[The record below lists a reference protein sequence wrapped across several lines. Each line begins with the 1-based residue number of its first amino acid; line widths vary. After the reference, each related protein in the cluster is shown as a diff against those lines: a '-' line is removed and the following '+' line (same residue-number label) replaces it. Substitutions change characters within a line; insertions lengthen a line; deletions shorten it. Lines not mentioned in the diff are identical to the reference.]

1 MSSVGAELRVSGMVQ
16 GVGYRYFCYR
26 KANDLGITGWVKN
39 QPDGSVLVLA
49 EGDRSAI
56 EVFIVELKIGPSAS
70 SVSDVNVEWRSFS
83 GETSE
88 FKIEMGY

>member
-1 MSSVGAELRVSGMVQ
+1 MVQ

>member
-39 QPDGSVLVLA
+39 QPVDWYGHPGESANICYTDGHV
-49 EGDRSAI
+49 ENHKTIDRKYW
-56 EVFIVELKIGPSAS
+56 KI
-70 SVSDVNVEWRSFS
+70 D
-83 GETSE
+83 
-88 FKIEMGY
+88 